1 MTSATPRTR
10 WIALLPLALQLALP
24 SVLALADARLEAA
37 SAAAPVHVE
46 SQAAAKTCAVLHP
59 DNCALCRFL
68 SSPQARA
75 QSAAVT
81 LPAGAVRSVAA
92 RDVLLVSRIADHL
105 SPPARAPP
113 VLA

>member
-1 MTSATPRTR
+1 MHRSTRRHR
-10 WIALLPLALQLALP
+10 WIGILSLALQLALP
-24 SVLALADARLEAA
+24 SVVALADARLEAA
-37 SAAAPVHVE
+37 SAAAPVHIE

-68 SSPQARA
+68 SSPQAQSR
-75 QSAAVT
+75 SAAIT
-81 LPAGAVRSVAA
+81 LPNGPIRVVASQYLI
-92 RDVLLVSRIADHL
+92 VNSRRTSRL

>member
-24 SVLALADARLEAA
+24 SVVALADARLEAA
-37 SAAAPVHVE
+37 SAAAPVHIE

-68 SSPQARA
+68 SSPQAHA
-75 QSAAVT
+75 QSTAIA
-81 LPAGAVRSVAA
+81 LPAGAVRSIPAHQSLRLSRVAD
-92 RDVLLVSRIADHL
+92 RR